1 MKIGLINCILE
12 KIVNNL
18 FKKIPKID
26 IFVNDNTFANL
37 NKELLTNIARE
48 EIDKLR
54 QRIKDKALK
63 DFDIEDLKNSIKNKY
78 KKITSPSLK
87 PLINATGV
95 ILHTNLGRSP
105 ISQEILQKAGEIITS
120 YSNLE
125 YNQKEG
131 KRGERYSHVA
141 KDLQTLLGVE
151 SALVVNNNASAV
163 FLILNTFAK
172 DKEVVVSRGELVEI
186 GGSFRVPEVMKASGA
201 ILKEIGTTNKTKLSD
216 YKNAII
222 DNTAILL
229 KVHKSNFDIVGF
241 SDDVD
246 FKDISNLAKTHNL
259 LDYYDLGSA
268 YMPELPYNL
277 GQKEPPLKKILKSNP
292 SLVSFSGDK
301 LFGSVQAGIIVGKK
315 EYIDKLKQNQ
325 LLRMLRVDKVTLSI
339 LQESIR
345 AYIFKEYEKI
355 PTLKL
360 LFTNIETLKAR
371 ANNIKNALNKN
382 ICEVVESK
390 TYMGGGTLPNRTFPT
405 IALAFKGDAI
415 ELEKKFRSNNLIGRI
430 ENDRFLIDFR
440 SILPELDEKVIKI
453 AKSLGLR
460 A

>member
-1 MKIGLINCILE
+1 M
-12 KIVNNL
+12 NNL

-26 IFVNDNTFANL
+26 IFVNDKIFSGL
-37 NKELLTNIARE
+37 NKELLTDIVRKK
-48 EIDKLR
+48 IDKLR
-54 QRIKDKALK
+54 QKIKDQTLE
-63 DFDIEDLKNSIKNKY
+63 DFSIEDLADDIKKEY
-78 KKITSPSLK
+78 EKTVSPSLK

-95 ILHTNLGRSP
+95 ILHTNMGRGL
-105 ISQEILQKAGEIITS
+105 ISKEVLQKAKDIICS

-125 YNQKEG
+125 YNTEKG
-131 KRGERYSHVA
+131 KRGERYSHIT
-141 KDLQTLLGVE
+141 KDLKTLLGVE

-172 DKEVVVSRGELVEI
+172 NKEVVVSRGELVEI
-186 GGSFRVPEVMKASGA
+186 GGSFRIPEVMNASGA
-201 ILKEIGTTNKTKLSD
+201 KLKEVGTTNKTKLSD
-216 YKNAII
+216 YKNAIT
-222 DNTAILL
+222 DDTAMLL

-241 SDDVD
+241 SEDIS
-246 FKDISNLAKTHNL
+246 FEDISNLAKMHNL
-259 LDYYDLGSA
+259 IDYYDIGSA
-268 YMPELPYNL
+268 YIPELPYNL
-277 GQKEPPLKKILKSNP
+277 GQKEPPLEKILKSNP

-301 LFGSVQAGIIVGKK
+301 LFGSVQAGIIIGKK

-325 LLRMLRVDKVTLSI
+325 LLRMLRVDKITLSI

-360 LFTNIETLKAR
+360 LFTDIETLKTR
-371 ANNIKNALNKN
+371 AENLRKILKND

-405 IALAFKGDAI
+405 IALAFKGNAI
-415 ELEKKFRSNNLIGRI
+415 ELEKKFRSLGLIGRI

-440 SILPELDEKVIKI
+440 SILPELDEQVLKIIKKVFE
-453 AKSLGLR
+453 
-460 A
+460 

>member
-1 MKIGLINCILE
+1 M
-12 KIVNNL
+12 NNL

-26 IFVNDNTFANL
+26 TFVNDKIFSGL
-37 NKELLTNIARE
+37 NKELLTDIVRKN
-48 EIDKLR
+48 IDKLR
-54 QRIKDKALK
+54 QKIKDKTLK
-63 DFDIEDLKNSIKNKY
+63 DFSMEDLADDIKKEY
-78 KKITSPSLK
+78 EKTISPSLK

-95 ILHTNLGRSP
+95 ILHTNMGRSLV
-105 ISQEILQKAGEIITS
+105 SREILQKAAGAICS

-125 YNQKEG
+125 YDQEKG
-131 KRGERYSHVA
+131 KRGERYSHIT
-141 KDLQTLLGVE
+141 KDLQTLLEVE

-172 DKEVVVSRGELVEI
+172 NKEVVVSRGELVEI
-186 GGSFRVPEVMKASGA
+186 GGSFRVPEVMKESGA
-201 ILKEIGTTNKTKLSD
+201 KLKEIGTTNKTKLSD
-216 YKNAII
+216 YEDAIT
-222 DNTAILL
+222 DNTAMLL

-241 SDDVD
+241 SEDVS
-246 FKDISNLAKTHNL
+246 FEEISHLAKTHNI

-268 YMPELPYNL
+268 YIPELPYNL

-301 LFGSVQAGIIVGKK
+301 LFGGVQAGIIIGKK

-325 LLRMLRVDKVTLSI
+325 LLRMLRVDKITLSI
-339 LQESIR
+339 LQESIK
-345 AYIFKEYEKI
+345 AYIFKEYDKI

-360 LFTNIETLKAR
+360 LFTDTKALKTRAKNIKQTLK
-371 ANNIKNALNKN
+371 NN

-415 ELEKKFRSNNLIGRI
+415 ELEKKFRSYDLIGRI
-430 ENDRFLIDFR
+430 ENDKFLIDFR
-440 SILPELDEKVIKI
+440 SILPELDDKVSEIIK
-453 AKSLGLR
+453 KVFEQNDY
-460 A
+460 